1 MPAATLSPAST
12 PPQSQ
17 DARILATAAEHVR
30 RHGIARTTVVSVARE
45 AGMTHAN
52 VYRYFPSKAALA
64 DAVTADWLK
73 PLEAELAQVADAP
86 DPADDKLERMLMA
99 IASTQ
104 RDKLEAD
111 PNLFDLYVSAH
122 EENRVVSRKHR
133 QRVRMLVER
142 VIEEGVGAEVFT
154 LRRPE
159 KGVTLVLDA
168 VFRFTHPPAVRLDKD
183 IPRRVLDDRL
193 STAVKLVLRGLKGGI
208 A

>member
-1 MPAATLSPAST
+1 MPVATLVPAT
-12 PPQSQ
+12 APPQSQ
-17 DARILATAAEHVR
+17 DARILAIAAEHVR

-104 RDKLEAD
+104 RDKLETD
-111 PNLFDLYVSAH
+111 PNLFDLYVTAH
-122 EENRVVSRKHR
+122 EENRVRVAQAQAEGADAGRARDRGGRGRRGLHR
-133 QRVRMLVER
+133 CDGPKRASPWCWTWCSASP
-142 VIEEGVGAEVFT
+142 I
-154 LRRPE
+154 RRPCAS
-159 KGVTLVLDA
+159 TRT
-168 VFRFTHPPAVRLDKD
+168 FPAACWTTAC
-183 IPRRVLDDRL
+183 RRR
-193 STAVKLVLRGLKGGI
+193 
-208 A
+208 